1 MQLPTHDDVAAA
13 AGRIAGHVVRTPM
26 LRNALLDQ
34 LTGGT
39 ILLKAETLQKTGS
52 FKLRGATNAALQ
64 LSAAEL
70 RAGVVTH
77 SSGNHGQALACAAK
91 AVGAAATIFMPQDAP
106 RVKVDSTRRWDATIV
121 HYDRMTDD
129 REALARA
136 HADRTGASLIPPFDH
151 AHVIAGQGTL
161 ALELFEDAAA
171 AGLPIDALLVCTG
184 GGGLIAG
191 CALAAEGVRHSVDVI
206 AVEPEG
212 SDDTLRSLRS
222 GVREGNPPGGS
233 QLCDALLAK
242 MPGELTFA
250 VNQSRLSGGVAVTD
264 DEVLAAIAFA
274 FTHLKLVVEPG
285 GAVCL
290 AALLSGR
297 FDARGRVV
305 GAVLSGGNVDPAVFA
320 RALDAE
326 SRPSPDRRIPAGH

>member
-13 AGRIAGHVVRTPM
+13 ARRISGRIVRTPM

-39 ILLKAETLQKTGS
+39 VLVKAEVLQRTGS

-64 LSAAEL
+64 LSAAEG

-77 SSGNHGQALACAAK
+77 SSGNHGQALACAAQSIG
-91 AVGAAATIFMPQDAP
+91 VTATIFMPRDAP
-106 RVKVDSTRRWDATIV
+106 QVKIDSTRRWGAEVV
-121 HYDRMTDD
+121 HYDRLTDD
-129 REALARA
+129 REALTRA
-136 HADRTGASLIPPFDH
+136 YSDRTGASLIPPFDH
-151 AHVIAGQGTL
+151 PHVIAGQGTL
-161 ALELFEDAAA
+161 GLELFEDAA
-171 AGLPIDALLVCTG
+171 GLPVDALLVCTG

-191 CALAAEGVRHSVDVI
+191 CALAAEGVRPSAEVI

-222 GVREGNPPGGS
+222 GKRVGNPPGS
-233 QLCDALLAK
+233 SPLCDALLAK
-242 MPGELTFA
+242 MPGKLTFE
-250 VNQSRLSGGVAVTD
+250 VNRTRLAGGVAVTD
-264 DEVLAAIAFA
+264 AEVLSAMAFA

-320 RALDAE
+320 RALA
-326 SRPSPDRRIPAGH
+326 A

>member
-1 MQLPTHDDVAAA
+1 MPPLPTYDDVAAA
-13 AGRIAGHVVRTPM
+13 ARRIAGRVGRTPT
-26 LRNALLDQ
+26 LRNARLDE

-39 ILLKAETLQKTGS
+39 VLLKAEVLQKTCS

-64 LSAAEL
+64 LTEAER

-77 SSGNHGQALACAAK
+77 SSGNHGQALACAAQSI
-91 AVGAAATIFMPQDAP
+91 GAAATIFMPADAP
-106 RVKVDSTRRWDATIV
+106 QVKIDSTRRWGAEIV
-121 HYDRMTDD
+121 HYHRATDD
-129 REALARA
+129 REALTRQYVE
-136 HADRTGASLIPPFDH
+136 RTGASLIPPFDH
-151 AHVIAGQGTL
+151 PHVVAGQGTA
-161 ALELFEDAAA
+161 ALELFEDA
-171 AGLPIDALLVCTG
+171 GELPVDSLLVCTG

-191 CALAAEGVRHSVDVI
+191 WALAAEGVRPGVEIV

-212 SDDTLRSLRS
+212 WDDTGRSLRA
-222 GVREGNPPGGS
+222 GERVGNPPGGS
-233 QLCDALLAK
+233 ELCDALLAK

-250 VNQSRLSGGVAVTD
+250 VNRTRLAGGITVTD
-264 DEVLAAIAFA
+264 AEVLAAIAFA

-320 RALDAE
+320 RAL
-326 SRPSPDRRIPAGH
+326 AG

>member
-1 MQLPTHDDVAAA
+1 MPPLPTHDDVAAA
-13 AGRIAGHVVRTPM
+13 ARRIAGRVVRTPV
-26 LRNALLDQ
+26 LRNALLDE

-39 ILLKAETLQKTGS
+39 VLLKAEVLQKTGS

-64 LSAAEL
+64 LTEAER

-77 SSGNHGQALACAAK
+77 SSGNHGQALACAAQS
-91 AVGAAATIFMPQDAP
+91 VGAAATIFMPADAP
-106 RVKVDSTRRWDATIV
+106 QVKIDSTRRWGAEIV
-121 HYDRMTDD
+121 HYHRATDD
-129 REALARA
+129 REALTRQYVE
-136 HADRTGASLIPPFDH
+136 RTGASLIPPFDH
-151 AHVIAGQGTL
+151 PHVIAGQGTA
-161 ALELFEDAAA
+161 ALDLFEDA
-171 AGLPIDALLVCTG
+171 GDLPIDALLVCTG

-191 CALAAEGVRHSVDVI
+191 WALAAEGVRPGAEII
-206 AVEPEG
+206 AVEPEDW
-212 SDDTLRSLRS
+212 DDTGCSLRA
-222 GVREGNPPGGS
+222 GERVGNPAGGS
-233 QLCDALLAK
+233 ELCDALLAK

-250 VNQSRLSGGVAVTD
+250 VNRTRLAGGMAVTD
-264 DEVLAAIAFA
+264 AEVLAAIAFA

-320 RALDAE
+320 RAL
-326 SRPSPDRRIPAGH
+326 AG